1 MALVV
6 ITRNFVG
13 PSTKKV
19 RRTLLMR
26 VLLPQVQG
34 QDTQLR
40 TIITRTHFIART
52 GTRKKTLYTGL
63 LSVGKLNRN
72 VLLYRKLQ
80 PSPQLTYPVF
90 TPWRRRVKALGQSV
104 APVVAVG
111 GGGSGIN
118 LTHALGLSLMSLG
131 GMKF

>member
-34 QDTQLR
+34 QYYPLHTV
-40 TIITRTHFIART
+40 ISRTHYVVRT

-63 LSVGKLNRN
+63 LSVGKLNKN

-80 PSPQLTYPVF
+80 PSPQLIYPVF
-90 TPWRRRVKALGQSV
+90 TPWRRRVKALGQTA

-118 LTHALGLSLMSLG
+118 LCHALGLSLMSLG
-131 GMKF
+131 GMKY